1 MKITI
6 KEDTTRRMAVNNP
19 SIKPKT
25 ERLIADLSNKQRTIE
40 AEFRQFSSRIIGR
53 KIVSVIS

>member
-6 KEDTTRRMAVNNP
+6 KEDAKRRMPVNNP
-19 SIKPKT
+19 SIKPQT

-53 KIVSVIS
+53 RIVSVIS